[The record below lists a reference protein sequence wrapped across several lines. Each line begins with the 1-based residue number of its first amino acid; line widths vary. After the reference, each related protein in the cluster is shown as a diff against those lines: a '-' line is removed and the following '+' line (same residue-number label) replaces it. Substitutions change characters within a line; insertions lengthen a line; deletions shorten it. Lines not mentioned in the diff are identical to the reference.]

1 MAYADYTFYTDSYL
15 GNKVAAT
22 DFPRVALRASEYID
36 SQTFNRLIEDVSLID
51 DNVKKACCALAE
63 LMDQYEKSADN
74 GVQTIKSEKVGDYSV
89 EYVSTKVQSYDKKK
103 AAILRQY
110 LGCSGLLYRGW

>member
-1 MAYADYTFYTDSYL
+1 MAYADYAFYISSYL
-15 GNKVAAT
+15 GNKVSDA

-36 SQTFNRLIEDVSLID
+36 SQTFNRLIDDNTLVD

-63 LMDQYEKSADN
+63 IIDQYEKSADN

-103 AAILRQY
+103 VAILRQY